1 MGNSEENSRYKDL
14 LVWQRSLTFADE
26 VIDLIDII
34 QTSRKHYRLFEQLE
48 AAVTSVP
55 MNIAE
60 GMQSTPLGKVGIH
73 KKNSCISSILP
84 EAPFTKH

>member
-34 QTSRKHYRLFEQLE
+34 QTSRKHFRLFEQL
-48 AAVTSVP
+48 
-55 MNIAE
+55 
-60 GMQSTPLGKVGIH
+60 
-73 KKNSCISSILP
+73 
-84 EAPFTKH
+84 